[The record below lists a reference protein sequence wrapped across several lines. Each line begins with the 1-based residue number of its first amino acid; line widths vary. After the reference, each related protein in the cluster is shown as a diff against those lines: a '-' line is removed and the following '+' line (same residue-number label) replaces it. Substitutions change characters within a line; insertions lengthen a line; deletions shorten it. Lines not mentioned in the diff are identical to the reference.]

1 VTNVVAP
8 RNVWNFV
15 WLNVLAVLGTV
26 LLFGLILELDS
37 LTVVF
42 AVAWKW
48 LSNHQVIMAL
58 AASTP
63 FFAALL
69 VGRASSQKAKR
80 RREREAREALEKER
94 AEREARSRSS
104 MS

>member
-1 VTNVVAP
+1 MVAP
-8 RNVWNFV
+8 KNVWTFI
-15 WLNVLAVLGTV
+15 WLNVLALAGCA
-26 LLFGLILELDS
+26 LLFVLILELDS

-42 AVAWKW
+42 AGAWKW

-69 VGRASSQKAKR
+69 VGRASAQKARR
-80 RREREAREALEKER
+80 RREREAREALDKETR
-94 AEREARSRSS
+94 NR
-104 MS
+104 